1 MLGTRTLRGVQ
12 EKNLFVDESGH
23 EYRLINSWLV
33 PTLKIEKF
41 ILLKKFDDNYW
52 WVIRQLDIKVIEG

>member
-23 EYRLINSWLV
+23 EYRLVNSWLV
-33 PTLKIEKF
+33 SNLKIEKF
-41 ILLKKFDDNYW
+41 VLLKKFDDNYW
-52 WVIRQLDIKVIEG
+52 WVIRQLDIKVIE